1 MIQIGLINPQNADY
15 VGGLFEL
22 LLDPLSASY
31 ECFRLL
37 PYRFSSVLPQAFKSS
52 LIYFNIT
59 AFWKWRQNVLHNL
72 VTGKLIQIKNS
83 KLQGYFGV

>member
-1 MIQIGLINPQNADY
+1 MLQIGLISPQNAYY
-15 VGGLFEL
+15 VGGLSEP
-22 LLDPLSASY
+22 LLDQFSAAS

-37 PYRFSSVLPQAFKSS
+37 PYRFRSVLPQAFTSS
-52 LIYFNIT
+52 FVSFNIT
-59 AFWKWRQNVLHNL
+59 AFWKLRQNLLHNL